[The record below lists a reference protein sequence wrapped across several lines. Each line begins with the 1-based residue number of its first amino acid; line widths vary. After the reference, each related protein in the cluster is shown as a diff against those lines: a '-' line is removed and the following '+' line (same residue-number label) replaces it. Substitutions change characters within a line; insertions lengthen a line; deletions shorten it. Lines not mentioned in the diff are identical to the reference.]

1 MFLNA
6 HAASAEEEQHQGTDE
21 SDMKETTVIHLK
33 GKKGAGRD
41 KAEAGKCRASEVEHS

>member
-21 SDMKETTVIHLK
+21 SDMKESTVIHLK
-33 GKKGAGRD
+33 GTKGAGRQSRSW
-41 KAEAGKCRASEVEHS
+41 KCRASEAAHC